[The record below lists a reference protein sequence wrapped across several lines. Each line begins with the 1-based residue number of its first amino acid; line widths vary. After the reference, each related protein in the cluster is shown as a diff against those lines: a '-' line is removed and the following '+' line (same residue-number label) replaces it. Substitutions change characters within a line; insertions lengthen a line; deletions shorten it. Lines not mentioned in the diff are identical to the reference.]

1 MFVNEWFLTSAER
14 GNPATRLDRRRGD
27 GLAWSTGN
35 DVRPLIHGATYFD
48 ELAARVGEL
57 GAGDLLLFTDW
68 RGDPDQRLREH
79 GPQVAQV
86 LCEAAKRGVRVAG
99 LIWRSHLDK
108 LAFSAEEN
116 RHLGDDIETVGGE
129 CLLDMRVR
137 PGGSHHMKLAVL
149 RHRDHPERD
158 RAFVGGI
165 DLCHSRRDDHRHFGD
180 PQKQPMADVYGS
192 RPPWHDVQAM
202 IAGPAVADVETVF
215 RERWE
220 DPAPLT
226 RNPVHRIMDL
236 LGHEDC
242 KADPLPPQA
251 ADPPPCGTM
260 AVQLLRTYPFKRPGY
275 DFAPDGERSI
285 ARGYSKAIA
294 QARSLIYL
302 EDQYLWST
310 DVAEVLARAL
320 RANSGLHLIAVIP
333 RFPDQ
338 DGRFSKPP
346 NLIGRADAIRLLREA
361 GGDRVAI
368 YALENEQGTPI
379 YVHAKAC
386 VVDDTWATIGS
397 DNLNR
402 RSWTHDSEL
411 TCAILDEAAGD
422 VGQADEGVTGEGA
435 GTGPGAG
442 FATRLRQALAHEH
455 LGGEPGTEAV
465 SQAEMFGLFRQFAAR
480 LDAWHD
486 QGRTGRRPPGRLRGY
501 PDLDLSARTRAWASI
516 PYRLIYDPDGRPAAL
531 RRAGAF

>member
-1 MFVNEWFLTSAER
+1 VGSFVRQEVGSVQEWFLTPAER

-35 DVRPLIHGATYFD
+35 DVRPLIHGATYFE
-48 ELAARVGEL
+48 ELAARIGEM

-68 RGDPDQRLREH
+68 RGDPDERLREQ
-79 GPQVAQV
+79 GPPVAQV

-108 LAFSAEEN
+108 FAFSAEEN
-116 RHLGDDIETVGGE
+116 RHLGDDIEAVGGE

-137 PGGSHHMKLAVL
+137 TGGSHHQKLAVL
-149 RHRDHPERD
+149 RHQDQPERD

-165 DLCHSRRDDHRHFGD
+165 DLCHSRRDDDRHLGD
-180 PQKQPMADVYGS
+180 SQKQPMADVYGS

-226 RNPVHRIMDL
+226 RNPIHRVRDF

-242 KADPLPPQA
+242 KADPLPPQW
-251 ADPPPCGTM
+251 ADPPPCGTA

-285 ARGYSKAIA
+285 ARGYQKAITR
-294 QARSLIYL
+294 ARSLIYL

-310 DVAEVLARAL
+310 DVAEVLAKAL
-320 RANSGLHLIAVIP
+320 RSSPELRVIAIIP

-338 DGRFSKPP
+338 DGRLAEPP

-368 YALENEQGTPI
+368 YGIENPRGTPI
-379 YVHAKAC
+379 YVHAKVC

-397 DNLNR
+397 DNFNR

-411 TCAILDEAAGD
+411 TCAVLD
-422 VGQADEGVTGEGA
+422 QA
-435 GTGPGAG
+435 GTGETG

-455 LGGEPGTEAV
+455 LGGEEGEPGTDAV
-465 SQAEMFGLFRQFAAR
+465 PQAEMFERFRQSAAR
-480 LDAWHD
+480 LDAWYD
-486 QGRTGRRPPGRLRGY
+486 GGRVGSRPPGRLRRY
-501 PDLDLSARTRAWASI
+501 PDLELSSWTRTWASI
-516 PYRLIYDPDGRPAAL
+516 PYRLIYDPDGRPAAM
-531 RRAGAF
+531 RRAREF

>member
-1 MFVNEWFLTSAER
+1 VKGKSLDEWFLTSAER

-57 GAGDLLLFTDW
+57 EAGDLLLFTDW
-68 RGDPDQRLREH
+68 RGDPDQRMREH
-79 GPQVAQV
+79 GPEVAQI
-86 LCEAAKRGVRVAG
+86 LCGAATRGVRVAG

-116 RHLGDDIETVGGE
+116 RHLGDDIEAVGGE

-137 PGGSHHMKLAVL
+137 TGGSHHMKLAVL
-149 RHRDHPERD
+149 RHRQHPERD

-165 DLCHSRRDDHRHFGD
+165 DLCHSRRDDQGHLGD
-180 PQKQPMADVYGS
+180 PQKQPMADVYGN

-226 RNPVHRIMDL
+226 RNPIHRIRDL

-251 ADPPPCGTM
+251 ADPAPCGTA

-275 DFAPDGERSI
+275 EFAPDGERSI
-285 ARGYSKAIA
+285 ARGYQKAITR
-294 QARSLIYL
+294 ARSLIYL

-310 DVAEVLARAL
+310 DVADVLARAL

-338 DGRFSKPP
+338 DGRLSEPP

-368 YALENEQGTPI
+368 YGIENEQGTPI
-379 YVHAKAC
+379 YVHAKVC
-386 VVDDTWATIGS
+386 VIDDTWATIGS
-397 DNLNR
+397 DNFNR

-411 TCAILDEAAGD
+411 TCAILDEAASP
-422 VGQADEGVTGEGA
+422 VGPASD
-435 GTGPGAG
+435 G
-442 FATRLRQALAHEH
+442 FATRLRQALAYEH

-465 SQAEMFGLFRQFAAR
+465 PMTAMFGLFRQSAAR
-480 LDAWHD
+480 LDAWHEG
-486 QGRTGRRPPGRLRGY
+486 GRAGRRPPGRLRSY
-501 PDLDLSARTRAWASI
+501 PDVELSGRTRAWASI